1 MPQSWAPGLPQLL
14 AAPTDSQQPA
24 LPPPASV
31 QLSLRPHHRSDGA
44 APHRTHAAVVPVQC
58 TQSYATVTP
67 ERPVSDS
74 RGGGS
79 WNLASSVAIDR
90 QRLAMGGSAAEN
102 ATYRMAS
109 IEAGFERAAVQP
121 AASVAAWVA
130 VEGAGAHRRGQ
141 QLYGRLALS
150 RRSARRE
157 RGREGGRTRREKAG
171 VDRAVEV
178 SLSRCARSG
187 ARSDRRLKQHMA
199 RSSSSSSPRRR
210 RGREAAARPSS
221 RAMPPPASRR
231 STPSRLRRRY
241 RRLVQS
247 EI

>member
-1 MPQSWAPGLPQLL
+1 
-14 AAPTDSQQPA
+14 
-24 LPPPASV
+24 
-31 QLSLRPHHRSDGA
+31 
-44 APHRTHAAVVPVQC
+44 
-58 TQSYATVTP
+58 
-67 ERPVSDS
+67 
-74 RGGGS
+74 
-79 WNLASSVAIDR
+79 
-90 QRLAMGGSAAEN
+90 MGGSAAEN

-178 SLSRCARSG
+178 SLSLDVQEAVQEATG
-187 ARSDRRLKQHMA
+187 ASSKSASSFASRGTIPSERPSEFWSDR
-199 RSSSSSSPRRR
+199 
-210 RGREAAARPSS
+210 
-221 RAMPPPASRR
+221 
-231 STPSRLRRRY
+231 
-241 RRLVQS
+241 
-247 EI
+247 

>member
-1 MPQSWAPGLPQLL
+1 MYWDTLRQTTSVLQSFSRTVHCSTTSTATRWRVA
-14 AAPTDSQQPA
+14 
-24 LPPPASV
+24 V
-31 QLSLRPHHRSDGA
+31 QLY
-44 APHRTHAAVVPVQC
+44 V
-58 TQSYATVTP
+58 P
-67 ERPVSDS
+67 ERPVSAS

-178 SLSRCARSG
+178 SLSLSVSVCLSV
-187 ARSDRRLKQHMA
+187 SL
-199 RSSSSSSPRRR
+199 SL
-210 RGREAAARPSS
+210 ARPAWW
-221 RAMPPPASRR
+221 RA
-231 STPSRLRRRY
+231 
-241 RRLVQS
+241 VCV
-247 EI
+247 